1 MKKANQ
7 NELFQQNRV
16 SRTSFYA
23 IIKLNFK
30 AKQDC
35 LKNIEKTKQK
45 KKQINL
51 IARTNWKCNNSLKIT
66 DRR

>member
-45 KKQINL
+45 KNRLIWLPAQIENV
-51 IARTNWKCNNSLKIT
+51 TT
-66 DRR
+66 V

>member
-16 SRTSFYA
+16 SRTSLYA

-45 KKQINL
+45 NRLIWLPAQIENV
-51 IARTNWKCNNSLKIT
+51 TT
-66 DRR
+66 V

>member
-16 SRTSFYA
+16 SRTSLYA

-35 LKNIEKTKQK
+35 LKNIEKTKK
-45 KKQINL
+45 KKKNRLIWLPAQIENV
-51 IARTNWKCNNSLKIT
+51 TT
-66 DRR
+66 V

>member
-16 SRTSFYA
+16 SRTSLYA
-23 IIKLNFK
+23 IIKQNFK

-35 LKNIEKTKQK
+35 LKNIEKNKTKK
-45 KKQINL
+45 LINL
-51 IARTNWKCNNSLKIT
+51 IARTN
-66 DRR
+66 

>member
-16 SRTSFYA
+16 SRTSLYA

-35 LKNIEKTKQK
+35 LKNIEKNKT

-51 IARTNWKCNNSLKIT
+51 PAQIENVTT
-66 DRR
+66 V

>member
-7 NELFQQNRV
+7 NELFRQNRV
-16 SRTSFYA
+16 TRTSLYA

-35 LKNIEKTKQK
+35 LKKILKKTKQK
-45 KKQINL
+45 
-51 IARTNWKCNNSLKIT
+51 T
-66 DRR
+66 D

>member
-7 NELFQQNRV
+7 NELFRQNRV
-16 SRTSFYA
+16 SRTSLYA

-35 LKNIEKTKQK
+35 LKQKQK
-45 KKQINL
+45 NRLIWLPAQIENV
-51 IARTNWKCNNSLKIT
+51 TT
-66 DRR
+66 V

>member
-7 NELFQQNRV
+7 NELFQHNRV
-16 SRTSFYA
+16 SRTSLYA

-35 LKNIEKTKQK
+35 LKNIEKNKTKK
-45 KKQINL
+45 LINL
-51 IARTNWKCNNSLKIT
+51 IARTN
-66 DRR
+66 

>member
-16 SRTSFYA
+16 SRTSLYA

-35 LKNIEKTKQK
+35 LKNIEKKTKQK
-45 KKQINL
+45 NRLIWLPAQIENV
-51 IARTNWKCNNSLKIT
+51 TT
-66 DRR
+66 V

>member
-16 SRTSFYA
+16 SRTSLYA

-51 IARTNWKCNNSLKIT
+51 IARTN
-66 DRR
+66 

>member
-7 NELFQQNRV
+7 NEIFQQNRV
-16 SRTSFYA
+16 SRTSLYA

-45 KKQINL
+45 TRL
-51 IARTNWKCNNSLKIT
+51 IWSPAHIENVTT
-66 DRR
+66 V

>member
-7 NELFQQNRV
+7 NELFQRNRV
-16 SRTSFYA
+16 SRTSLYA

-35 LKNIEKTKQK
+35 LKNIEKKNQK
-45 KKQINL
+45 NRLIWLPAQIENV
-51 IARTNWKCNNSLKIT
+51 TT
-66 DRR
+66 F

>member
-16 SRTSFYA
+16 SRTSLYA

-35 LKNIEKTKQK
+35 LKNIEKTKK
-45 KKQINL
+45 NKKQINL
-51 IARTNWKCNNSLKIT
+51 IARTN
-66 DRR
+66 